1 MSENKNV
8 STLTEEQIWYE
19 NTYKGNKMNEFTPKV
34 LVVGMILAAVMVA
47 MNVYMGLKIGWGV
60 GGSLIAVILSFA
72 FMKVLIKIGI
82 VAGYTTLENNI
93 TQTMASAG
101 GSIGCIVNIVP
112 ALSLMGVDMPWWK
125 IFLWVFFTS
134 FLGVFFAVPLRKQVV
149 VHEKLKFPT
158 GTAAAT
164 TIEAMHAEGSD
175 GMKKAFVLIAT
186 GITGAIIKVFQDA
199 FHKIPELIPA
209 TFFSV
214 GKYRSD
220 QLTMGVSISPM
231 LFGAGF
237 LVGLRVT
244 ITMMAMSLVTWLVI
258 APWLVDS
265 GIVETMGYR
274 KIIHWTMWPGI
285 ALMVTS
291 GLTATAMRWKVFV
304 NAFKSMKSAKDG
316 DDNAITDFKHLEIPM
331 TLWSVGLSISS
342 IGLIIIMKTVF
353 NVPIVLAILSI
364 FIAFFLSIIAVR
376 ATGETDINP
385 VSSLGNITQII
396 FGAIHPGSTT
406 TTLLTAGVT
415 YSGASEAA
423 DMMQDLK
430 TGYLVGATP
439 KKQFY
444 AQLIGLTIGAIAAVP
459 VYLAITSK
467 YGIATKEMPALGAI
481 TASGVAKLVSSGTKL
496 PQYVDIALIIAIA
509 TGIVIPVVEKYKP
522 NIARFLPSAM
532 GLGLAMV
539 LPAFYAVVMFAGALT
554 QWLLSLKWKEAM
566 EKYSVA
572 IASGGIAGEGITGA
586 VIAVIQVFMK

>member
-1 MSENKNV
+1 MDNEIKENV
-8 STLTEEQIWYE
+8 LTEEQDWYQ
-19 NTYKGNKMNEFTPKV
+19 NTYKGNKINEFTPKV
-34 LVVGMILAAVMVA
+34 LFVGMFLAMIMVA

-72 FMKVLIKIGI
+72 FMKMLISIGI

-101 GSIGCIVNIVP
+101 GSIGCIVNIIP
-112 ALSLMGVDMPWWK
+112 ALTLMGVDMPWWK

-175 GMKKAFVLIAT
+175 GMKKAMVLIGT
-186 GITGAIIKVFQDA
+186 GLLGSLVKVLQDA
-199 FHKIPELIPA
+199 FHKIPDMIPA
-209 TFFSV
+209 TFFSI
-214 GKYRSD
+214 GKYKSE
-220 QLTMGVSISPM
+220 QLTMGVAVSPM

-244 ITMMAMSLVTWLVI
+244 ITMMGMGLITWLVI

-265 GIVETMGYR
+265 GIVATMGYR

-316 DDNAITDFKHLEIPM
+316 DNDALTDFKHLEVPM
-331 TLWSVGLSISS
+331 TLWAVGLSISS
-342 IGLIIIMKTVF
+342 IGLILIMKMVF
-353 NVPIVLAILSI
+353 GVPIVLAVLSI

-444 AQLIGLTIGAIAAVP
+444 AQLIGLTVGALAAVP

-496 PQYVDIALIIAIA
+496 PKYVDVALFISIAI
-509 TGIVIPVVEKYKP
+509 GIIIPVVEKYKP
-522 NIARFLPSAM
+522 KIARFFPSAM

-539 LPAFYAVVMFAGALT
+539 LPAFYAVVMFAGSFV
-554 QWLLSLKWKEAM
+554 QWLLSLKWKDLM
-566 EKYSVA
+566 DKYSIS

>member
-1 MSENKNV
+1 M
-8 STLTEEQIWYE
+8 
-19 NTYKGNKMNEFTPKV
+19 KM
-34 LVVGMILAAVMVA
+34 
-47 MNVYMGLKIGWGV
+47 
-60 GGSLIAVILSFA
+60 LIS
-72 FMKVLIKIGI
+72 IGI

-101 GSIGCIVNIVP
+101 GSIGCIVNIIP
-112 ALSLMGVDMPWWK
+112 ALTLMGVDMPWWK

-175 GMKKAFVLIAT
+175 GMRKAIVLIVTGLIGAT
-186 GITGAIIKVFQDA
+186 IKVFQDA
-199 FHKIPELIPA
+199 FHKIPDMIPA
-209 TFFSV
+209 TFFSI
-214 GKYRSD
+214 GKYKSED
-220 QLTMGVSISPM
+220 LTMGVAISPM

-244 ITMMAMSLVTWLVI
+244 ITMMVMGLVTWLVI

-265 GIVETMGYR
+265 GIVATLGYR
-274 KIIHWTMWPGI
+274 NIIHWTMWPGI

-291 GLTATAMRWKVFV
+291 GLTATVMRWKVFV
-304 NAFKSMKSAKDG
+304 NAFKSMRAAKDG
-316 DDNAITDFKHLEIPM
+316 ENDALTDFKHLEVPM
-331 TLWSVGLSISS
+331 TLWAIGLSVSS
-342 IGLIIIMKTVF
+342 LGLIIIMNMIF
-353 NVPIVLAILSI
+353 NIPILLAILSI

-444 AQLIGLTIGAIAAVP
+444 AQLIGLTIGALAAVP

-496 PQYVDIALIIAIA
+496 PQYVDISLYISIII
-509 TGIVIPVVEKYKP
+509 GIIIPVIEKYKP
-522 NIARFLPSAM
+522 KVAQFLPSAM

-539 LPAFYAVVMFAGALT
+539 LPAFYAVVMFAGAFI
-554 QWLLSLKWKEAM
+554 QWLLSIKWKEIM

-586 VIAVIQVFMK
+586 VIAVIQVFGGK

>member
-1 MSENKNV
+1 MKSR
-8 STLTEEQIWYE
+8 SEEQIWFE
-19 NTYKGNKMNEFTPKV
+19 EVYKGNKISEFTPKV
-34 LVVGMILAAVMVA
+34 LFVGMFLASIMVA

-72 FMKVLIKIGI
+72 FMKVLMSIGI

-112 ALSLMGVDMPWWK
+112 ALTLMGVEMSWWK
-125 IFLWVFFTS
+125 IMLWVFFTS

-175 GMKKAFVLIAT
+175 GIKKAIVLVSVGLVGT
-186 GITGAIIKVFQDA
+186 IIKVLQDV
-199 FHKIPELIPA
+199 FHKIPDMIPA
-209 TFFSV
+209 QFFSI
-214 GKYRSD
+214 GKYRADS
-220 QLTMGVSISPM
+220 LTMGVAVSPM

-244 ITMMAMSLVTWLVI
+244 ISMMGMGLISWLVI

-265 GIVETMGYR
+265 GIVASMGYR
-274 KIIHWTMWPGI
+274 KIIQWTMWPGI
-285 ALMVTS
+285 AIMVTS
-291 GLTATAMRWKVFV
+291 GLTATLLRWKTFV
-304 NAFKSMKSAKDG
+304 NAFKSMRKAKDG
-316 DDNAITDFKHLEIPM
+316 AESITDFGNLEIPM
-331 TLWSVGLSISS
+331 TLWAVGLSVSS
-342 IGLIIIMKTVF
+342 LGLIIIMKMVF
-353 NVPIVLAILSI
+353 DVPIVLGVLSI
-364 FIAFFLSIIAVR
+364 FVAFFLSIIAVR

-385 VSSLGNITQII
+385 VSSLGNITQML
-396 FGAIHPGSTT
+396 FGAIHPGSVT

-439 KKQFY
+439 RKQFY
-444 AQLIGLTIGAIAAVP
+444 AQLIGLTVGALVAVP

-467 YGIATKEMPALGAI
+467 YGIATKEMPAIGAI

-496 PQYVDIALIIAIA
+496 PKFVDISLMIAIA
-509 TGIVIPVVEKYKP
+509 LGIFIPVLEKYKP
-522 NIARFLPSAM
+522 KVAKYFPSAM

-539 LPAFYAVVMFAGALT
+539 LPAFYAVVMFAGAFV
-554 QWLLSLKWKEAM
+554 QWALSLKWKEVM
-566 EKYSVA
+566 DKYSIA

-586 VIAVIQVFMK
+586 VIAVFQVLF